1 MADGESARRQVAFKA
16 RVADIVNNRYVKEDG
31 WLPNYIAVGDLKIS
45 RANLL
50 GVIISKELQEADVVS
65 QNFILDDGSGR
76 IALKFFEPAKPLDVG
91 DIVTVIGRQREFGTD
106 RYIVPEIIRKIT
118 DSRWVEV
125 RKLELASMKHLQ
137 KRAEESRPEARE
149 SPAKGEYL
157 SVETEDLVEDANPMS
172 EVLDIIRQ
180 LDKGDGV
187 GFEDISAKSG
197 KDDVE
202 GMISRL
208 LEHGDIFEIRP
219 GRYKVLE

>member
-45 RANLL
+45 RVNIL
-50 GVIISKELQEADVVS
+50 GVIVSKDLQEADVVS
-65 QNFILDDGSGR
+65 QNFILDDGTGR

-91 DIVTVIGRQREFGTD
+91 DIVTVIGRPREFGAD
-106 RYIVPEIIRKIT
+106 RYIVPEIIKKVS
-118 DSRWVEV
+118 DSQWVEV

-137 KRAEESRPEARE
+137 KRAKETKPEAQK
-149 SPAKGEYL
+149 SPVEEEDL
-157 SVETEDLVEDANPMS
+157 SVETEDFVEDANPMS
-172 EVLDIIRQ
+172 DVLDIIRQ

-187 GFEDISAKSG
+187 GFEDISAKSR
-197 KDDVE
+197 KDNVE
-202 GMISRL
+202 GIIGRL